1 MKRHQEL
8 LVNTMEEAGELI
20 QACSK
25 VIRSNGKPKYLEHLK
40 DEIGDVMLMI
50 ELLKQYGFVNDD
62 DIQKRMLIKQS
73 KLKKWSNLY
82 D

>member
-25 VIRSNGKPKYLEHLK
+25 VIRSNSKPKYLEHLK

-50 ELLKQYGFVNDD
+50 ELLKQYGFVDDD
-62 DIQKRMLIKQS
+62 DIQKRMVIKQS